1 MIDDSEGDFAHRR
14 RMVAH
19 LDAMLALC
27 ETAGCRRAQML
38 AYFGATGVSAC
49 GNCDTC
55 PSPPSAGDGTV
66 PAQKLLS
73 TAVPPGRLQPPPVPA
88 PPPVTT
94 LLGKKTPRALSC
106 L

>member
-38 AYFGATGVSAC
+38 AYFGETGVSAR
-49 GNCDTC
+49 GDCDTC
-55 PSPPSAGDGTV
+55 LSPPSGWDGPG
-66 PAQKLLS
+66 PAPKLLS
-73 TAVPPGRLQPPPVPA
+73 TVVPPWRLHSASVRGRHPIDIPLGQQNPP
-88 PPPVTT
+88 
-94 LLGKKTPRALSC
+94 
-106 L
+106 